1 MSHFFFEAVNNI
13 MEMYTF
19 SIIKYRYERRDT
31 MGKVKSDFLWGTACA
46 AYQCEGG
53 WNEGGKGES
62 NWDQFCHSSK
72 NTKGVTGDVASDFYH
87 RYKEDIRLLK
97 EAGHNTLRFSLS
109 WTRILPDKDKRV
121 NEEGIAFYKDVLKE
135 CKENGIVPNV
145 TLLHYDIPAW
155 LEDIG
160 GYANPLFS
168 DEFAYYAKVVFE
180 NFGNEIPLY
189 VTINESTH
197 NAYCSYLT
205 GNYPPNVHNVQMLV
219 QVCYNLVIA
228 NAKAIH
234 EFRKLN
240 IKSQVGIV
248 HTTNTVQILQD
259 TPAYRVAQRRGDL
272 FKNKWVT
279 DPAILGKFPDDLF
292 PLLKESGINL
302 GFVLEEDLELLKDN
316 TIDFLGQN
324 CYTRAL
330 VKPYESGETNY
341 YPNNVGAGAKA
352 IEGYI
357 VKGWFQ
363 TDVDPTTPKNMWSRE
378 IYPKT
383 IYDMLLGIKKDYGD
397 IPVYITEN
405 GHALY
410 EEITEDGK
418 VVDQERIAF
427 MKSYLEWLIKAEN
440 EGCNVK
446 GYYAWSTTDC
456 YSWINGYEKRY
467 GLIYIDYENGLNRIP
482 KESYYWYANFIKEHT
497 EKK

>member
-1 MSHFFFEAVNNI
+1 
-13 MEMYTF
+13 MEIRKKSVGKDWKEVPMN
-19 SIIKYRYERRDT
+19 
-31 MGKVKSDFLWGTACA
+31 GKVKKDFLWGTASA

-62 NWDQFCHSSK
+62 NWDQFCHGPK
-72 NTKGVTGDVASDFYH
+72 NVKGFTGDVAADFYH

-97 EAGHNTLRFSLS
+97 EGGHNTLRFSIA
-109 WTRILPDKDKRV
+109 WTRILPDQSGQV
-121 NEEGIAFYKDVLKE
+121 NPEGVAFYKDVLKE
-135 CKENGIVPNV
+135 CRENGITPNV

-155 LEDIG
+155 LEDLG
-160 GYANPLFS
+160 GYANPIFP
-168 DEFAYYAKVVFE
+168 DEFAKYCKVVFE
-180 NFGNEIPLY
+180 QFGNEIPLY

-205 GNYPPNVHNVQMLV
+205 GNYPPNIHNVQTLV
-219 QVCYNLVIA
+219 QVCYNLVVA
-228 NAKAIH
+228 NAKAIR

-240 IKSQVGIV
+240 LTSQVGIV
-248 HTTNTVQILQD
+248 HTINTVQILKD
-259 TPAYRVAQRRGDL
+259 TPEYRVAQRRGDL

-292 PLLKESGINL
+292 PLLEESGIDL
-302 GFVLEEDLELLKDN
+302 SFVKEEDLEIIKHN

-341 YPNNVGAGAKA
+341 YPNNVGAGVKT
-352 IEGYI
+352 IEGYT

-363 TDVDPTTPKNMWSRE
+363 TDVDPNTPKNAWSRE

-383 IYDMLLGIKKDYGD
+383 VYDMLMGIKKDYGD

-410 EEITEDGK
+410 EQPDANGEVND
-418 VVDQERIAF
+418 DERIEF
-427 MKSYLEWLIKAEN
+427 LKSYLEWLIKAEN

-467 GLIYIDYENGLNRIP
+467 GLIYVDYANGLKRIP
-482 KESYYWYANFIKEHT
+482 KKSYHWYREFIREHT
-497 EKK
+497 ED